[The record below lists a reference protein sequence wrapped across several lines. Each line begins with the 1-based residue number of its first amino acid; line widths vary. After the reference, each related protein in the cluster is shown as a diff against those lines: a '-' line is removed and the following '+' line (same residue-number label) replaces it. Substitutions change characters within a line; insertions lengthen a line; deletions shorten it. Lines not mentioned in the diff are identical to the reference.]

1 MKQRVRK
8 GMFTAS
14 VILFVIELM
23 IALFGSG
30 FVYNHIGD
38 LLLVTLL
45 YTLWRTVLPE
55 KPGYSFL
62 IPTGILLFAFGIEL
76 MQLWG
81 FCDKMHI
88 TNKILRICIGTGYS
102 RIDFL
107 CYTIGLLPC
116 YVTEY
121 LLHKKTHK
129 GEAT

>member
-1 MKQRVRK
+1 MTQRVRK

-14 VILFVIELM
+14 AILFVIELM

-76 MQLWG
+76 MQLWVR
-81 FCDKMHI
+81 
-88 TNKILRICIGTGYS
+88 TVRARLRGDRQEGNSGARRPRLYD
-102 RIDFL
+102 RDQ
-107 CYTIGLLPC
+107 
-116 YVTEY
+116 
-121 LLHKKTHK
+121 
-129 GEAT
+129 A